1 MQDKL
6 RQRYQVQKEVSR
18 GGGYEGKL
26 KAADLTRLA
35 EFLHSDN
42 ATIAIEFEFVKSEFD
57 APIVRGKLD
66 TYLSIECQRCLQAME
81 KHLSIDFNL
90 LVDADDE
97 LVAESSLD
105 TIYSEDGY
113 IDIFEVAEDEL
124 ILALPLV
131 NTHDDLACNEY
142 WPVEEQQSQQVRDNP
157 FSVLEKLKTH

>member
-1 MQDKL
+1 
-6 RQRYQVQKEVSR
+6 VSR
-18 GGGYEGKL
+18 SGGYGGTIRVGEL
-26 KAADLTRLA
+26 ARLA

-42 ATIAIEFEFVKSEFD
+42 ATIAIEFEFVKSEYD

-66 TYLSIECQRCLQAME
+66 TCLSIECQRCLQAME
-81 KHLSIDFNL
+81 KQLLIEFNL
-90 LVDADDE
+90 LIDADDE
-97 LVAESSLD
+97 VVAESSMD

-131 NTHDDLACNEY
+131 NMHGDLACNEY
-142 WPVEEQQSQQVRDNP
+142 WPVEHQQSRRLRENP

>member
-18 GGGYEGKL
+18 GGGYEGTFRVGE
-26 KAADLTRLA
+26 LTRLA

-42 ATIAIEFEFVKSEFD
+42 ATVAIEFEFVKSEYQ
-57 APIVRGKLD
+57 APLVRGKLE
-66 TYLSIECQRCLQAME
+66 TTLSIECQRCLQAME
-81 KHLSIDFNL
+81 KNLLLEFNL

-97 LVAESSLD
+97 LVAESSMD

-131 NTHDDLACNEY
+131 NMHDDLACNEY
-142 WPVEEQQSQQVRDNP
+142 WPVEEQQSQQVRENP
-157 FSVLEKLKTH
+157 FSVLKKLKTH

>member
-6 RQRYQVQKEVSR
+6 RQRYQIQKEVSR
-18 GGGYEGKL
+18 GGGYEGKIRVGEM
-26 KAADLTRLA
+26 TRLA

-42 ATIAIEFEFVKSEFD
+42 ATVAIEFEFVKSDYD

-66 TYLSIECQRCLQAME
+66 TCLSIECQRCLQAME
-81 KHLSIDFNL
+81 KQLLIEFNL
-90 LVDADDE
+90 LIDADEE
-97 LVAESSLD
+97 LVAESSMD

-131 NTHDDLACNEY
+131 NMHDDLACNEY
-142 WPVEEQQSQQVRDNP
+142 WPVEEQQSQQVRENP

>member
-6 RQRYQVQKEVSR
+6 RQRYQVHKEVSR
-18 GGGYEGKL
+18 GGGYGGVIRVREL
-26 KAADLTRLA
+26 ARLA
-35 EFLHSDN
+35 EFLHSDK
-42 ATIAIEFEFVKSEFD
+42 ATIAIEFEFVKSEYD

-66 TYLSIECQRCLQAME
+66 TTLLIECQRCLQAME
-81 KHLSIDFNL
+81 KQLLIEFNL
-90 LVDADDE
+90 LIDADDE
-97 LVAESSLD
+97 VVAESSMD

-131 NTHDDLACNEY
+131 NMHDNLACNEY
-142 WPVEEQQSQQVRDNP
+142 WPVEKQQSQQLRENP

>member
-18 GGGYEGKL
+18 GGGYEGTIWVEKL
-26 KAADLTRLA
+26 ARLV

-42 ATIAIEFEFVKSEFD
+42 ATIAIEFEFTKNEYHASM
-57 APIVRGKLD
+57 VRGKLD
-66 TYLSIECQRCLQAME
+66 TSLSIECQRCLQPME
-81 KHLSIDFNL
+81 KQLLIEFNL
-90 LVDADDE
+90 LIDAEDE
-97 LVAESSLD
+97 MVAESSLD

-142 WPVEEQQSQQVRDNP
+142 WPVEQQQSQQLRENP

>member
-6 RQRYQVQKEVSR
+6 RRRYQVHKEVSR
-18 GGGYEGKL
+18 GGGYGGTIRVRE
-26 KAADLTRLA
+26 LTRLA

-42 ATIAIEFEFVKSEFD
+42 ATIAIEFEFVKSEYH

-66 TYLSIECQRCLQAME
+66 TSLSIECQRCLQAME
-81 KHLSIDFNL
+81 KQLLIEFNL
-90 LVDADDE
+90 LIDADDE
-97 LVAESSLD
+97 MVAESSMD

-113 IDIFEVAEDEL
+113 VDIFEIAEDEL

-142 WPVEEQQSQQVRDNP
+142 WPVEQQQSQQLRENP

>member
-18 GGGYEGKL
+18 GGGYEGAIRVGKL
-26 KAADLTRLA
+26 ARLV

-42 ATIAIEFEFVKSEFD
+42 ATIAIEFEFVKSEYH

-66 TYLSIECQRCLQAME
+66 TSLSIECQRCLQAME
-81 KHLSIDFNL
+81 KQLLIEFNL
-90 LVDADDE
+90 LIDADDE
-97 LVAESSLD
+97 MVAESSMD

-142 WPVEEQQSQQVRDNP
+142 WPVEQQQSQQLKENP
-157 FSVLEKLKTH
+157 FSVLKKLKTH